1 MLSFLG
7 SVEGKRSKKEEG
19 VGRGSQNNY
28 IIMIIEILG
37 VVNVMDG
44 VACMR
49 VGCWMPARAGS
60 SACQREGGA
69 ASGSFAYREGVVLI
83 T

>member
-1 MLSFLG
+1 MG

-37 VVNVMDG
+37 GEVNVMEWSG
-44 VACMR
+44 VHACWLLDA
-49 VGCWMPARAGS
+49 GRAGS

-69 ASGSFAYREGVVLI
+69 ANGSFAYREGVVLI